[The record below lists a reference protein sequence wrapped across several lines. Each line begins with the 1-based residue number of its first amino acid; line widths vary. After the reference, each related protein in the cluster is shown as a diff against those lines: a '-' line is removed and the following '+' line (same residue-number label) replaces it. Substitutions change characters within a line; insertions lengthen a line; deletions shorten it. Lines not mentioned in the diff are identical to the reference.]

1 MESLGLQS
9 FAVDP
14 VIAAIIGRPTVIGV
28 FHTMQY
34 VPSFQATLGR
44 VFRRSSLS
52 FGYSAGVS
60 PGNGVYLTS
69 RANSGTISYSH
80 TASQRWNVGLSGGY
94 SSYSSLSQSIGKYQ
108 SYNAGGG
115 FTCKLTGW
123 LHLVGRYDA
132 RRYTVGPSAFRRLN
146 HRVTVGIAFSPG
158 DLPLSLW

>member
-1 MESLGLQS
+1 M
-9 FAVDP
+9 
-14 VIAAIIGRPTVIGV
+14 
-28 FHTMQY
+28 
-34 VPSFQATLGR
+34 
-44 VFRRSSLS
+44 
-52 FGYSAGVS
+52 
-60 PGNGVYLTS
+60 
-69 RANSGTISYSH
+69 
-80 TASQRWNVGLSGGY
+80 SGGY

-132 RRYTVGPSAFRRLN
+132 RRYTVGPHAAFRRLN